1 MGKVCFFFC
10 LLNVSL
16 LFSENMHDDAL
27 RYLKGGI
34 ANMDD
39 DIIYVEEVE
48 YIDDGSRFVIKDIS
62 ELSKK
67 ETLALQGNP
76 RAVDN
81 LIDHYV
87 YIQDIDNALRIS
99 KINYWLEI
107 LVENDI
113 TPRSQYN
120 YYAISKCYN
129 LNNQKRSLFWLYMS
143 AAQHDN
149 MACLSIKTE
158 KKRIVFTIASDNE
171 YPIEELKD
179 GRLLFYEDG
188 ALRGSGT
195 AAYSLGK
202 YYEQT
207 EQKDKAS
214 YWFRIGAQ
222 NGNTKCQYE
231 YSQYL
236 LNSNKE
242 NDRIRSEFW
251 IRKVVKKENAEVRI
265 LGEQN
270 D

>member
-1 MGKVCFFFC
+1 
-10 LLNVSL
+10 
-16 LFSENMHDDAL
+16 MHDDAL

-120 YYAISKCYN
+120 YYAII
-129 LNNQKRSLFWLYMS
+129 Q
-143 AAQHDN
+143 Q
-149 MACLSIKTE
+149 
-158 KKRIVFTIASDNE
+158 
-171 YPIEELKD
+171 
-179 GRLLFYEDG
+179 
-188 ALRGSGT
+188 
-195 AAYSLGK
+195 
-202 YYEQT
+202 
-207 EQKDKAS
+207 
-214 YWFRIGAQ
+214 
-222 NGNTKCQYE
+222 
-231 YSQYL
+231 
-236 LNSNKE
+236 
-242 NDRIRSEFW
+242 
-251 IRKVVKKENAEVRI
+251 
-265 LGEQN
+265 
-270 D
+270 